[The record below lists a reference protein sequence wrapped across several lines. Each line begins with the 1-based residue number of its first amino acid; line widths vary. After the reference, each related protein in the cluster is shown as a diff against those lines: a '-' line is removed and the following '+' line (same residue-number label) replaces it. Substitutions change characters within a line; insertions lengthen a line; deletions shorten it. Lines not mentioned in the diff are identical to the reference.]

1 MKIATYSLLTLV
13 FSVFILTP
21 TLPKNNYDDNLK
33 ENVVIVYKE
42 KRLERLIKSMEYQV
56 TKDSLK
62 IQTLRKNF

>member
-21 TLPKNNYDDNLK
+21 TLPKNNYDDNFK